1 MNSQITLGTKLVGD
15 IKGDFYVRSYQR
27 GYRWGK
33 AEVERLLDDI
43 YSTKGTRNY
52 CLQPVVV
59 KRNDGRYELIDGQ
72 QRLTTIYLIY
82 RFMSEHSKSINGP
95 SNGPRFTL
103 SYETREMSEDF
114 LKSIDESRKEEN
126 IDFWFFCTA
135 YESIKAWFSK
145 EDIKSRLTDMNDHF
159 KKIVKIIWYEVGES
173 EDAIG
178 LFTRLN
184 IGKIPLT
191 NAELVKA
198 MFLSKGRTDTNMEQ
212 KKQEEISFQWDHME
226 KELHNDSLWFFLT
239 NKTSTDYQTRIDLV
253 LDLISQKPADNRDK
267 YYTFFKFNE
276 MYQDGRNLDDIWY
289 EIQQTFLTLKEWHR
303 DHEFYHKIGYLIAS
317 GSKTL
322 RDIIFELSKDKTKSA
337 FKKSLDEDIKNSI
350 KIGKNYADLSYEK
363 TEDQKKIK
371 KLLLLFNVESVRKNG
386 EHSHRFPFDKY
397 KNGENGKVIWS
408 LEHIHAQQS
417 EGLSTQKMWKEWL
430 RLHKPSVESLE
441 SLESLESSVESAKP
455 LSHDTNK
462 LIKEIIKEIDD
473 AINNDRLSR
482 QDFDRIQQK
491 IVDTLSEKGH
501 SEYLHSIANL
511 ALLSSGDNAALS
523 NSTFDVKRNEII
535 KMDKEGAFI
544 PFCTRMVFLKYYT
557 LSAKNQLHFWG
568 KDDRDAYVN
577 EMNIVLG
584 TYLEEKILLEKGT
597 K

>member
-1 MNSQITLGTKLVGD
+1 MNDKIKLDTKLVCEIEGN
-15 IKGDFYVRSYQR
+15 FYVPSYQR

-33 AEVERLLDDI
+33 PEVERLLDDI

-59 KRNDGRYELIDGQ
+59 KKNDDRYELIDGQ

-82 RFMSEHSKSINGP
+82 RFMSERSKSI
-95 SNGPRFTL
+95 NGPRFTL
-103 SYETREMSEDF
+103 SYETREKSEDF

-126 IDFWFFCTA
+126 IDFWFFFTA
-135 YESIKAWFSK
+135 YKSIKTWFSE
-145 EDIKSRLTDMNDHF
+145 EDIESRLTDMNDYF
-159 KKIVKIIWYEVGES
+159 KKIVKIIWYEVGET

-198 MFLSKGRTDTNMEQ
+198 MFLSKGRSGTNMEQ

-226 KELHNDSLWFFLT
+226 KALHNDSLWFFLT
-239 NKTSTDYQTRIDLV
+239 NKSTEYQTRADLV
-253 LDLISQKPADNRDK
+253 LDLISQKPADNRDQ
-267 YYTFFKFNE
+267 YYTFFKFDE
-276 MYQDGRNLDDIWY
+276 MYQDGQNLDDIWY
-289 EIQQTFLTLKEWHR
+289 EIQQTFLTLKEWHSN
-303 DHEFYHKIGYLIAS
+303 HEFYHKIGYLIAS

-322 RDIIFELSKDKTKSA
+322 RDIFELSKKGNTKSD
-337 FKKSLDEDIKNSI
+337 FKKSLDKDIKNSI
-350 KIGKNYADLSYEK
+350 KIGKNYADLSYEN

-371 KLLLLFNVESVRKNG
+371 KLLLLFNVESVRKSG
-386 EHSHRFPFDKY
+386 EHSQRFPFDKY
-397 KNGENGKVIWS
+397 KNGENGKVVWS

-430 RLHKPSVESLE
+430 RLHKPSVESVK
-441 SLESLESSVESAKP
+441 S

-462 LIKEIIKEIDD
+462 LIKEIDD
-473 AINNDRLSR
+473 AINNDRLTR
-482 QDFDRIQQK
+482 QDFDSIQQE
-491 IVDTLSEKGH
+491 VVGLLSEEGH

-523 NSTFDVKRNEII
+523 NSTFDVKRTEII
-535 KMDKEGAFI
+535 KMDKKGAFI

-557 LSAKNQLHFWG
+557 SSDKNQLHFWG
-568 KDDRDAYVN
+568 EVDRKEYVA
-577 EMNIVLG
+577 EMNRILKD
-584 TYLEEKILLEKGT
+584 YLEEEIS
-597 K
+597 

>member
-15 IKGDFYVRSYQR
+15 IKGNFYVPSYQR

-33 AEVERLLDDI
+33 PEVERLLDDI
-43 YSTKGTRNY
+43 YSTKGDINY

-59 KRNDGRYELIDGQ
+59 KKNDDGYELIDGQ

-82 RFMSEHSKSINGP
+82 RFMSEHSKSING
-95 SNGPRFTL
+95 SRFTL
-103 SYETREMSEDF
+103 SYETRKKSKDF

-145 EDIKSRLTDMNDHF
+145 EDIESRLTDMNDYF
-159 KKIVKIIWYEVGES
+159 KKIVKIIWYEVGET

-198 MFLSKGRTDTNMEQ
+198 MFLSKGRSGTNMEQ

-239 NKTSTDYQTRIDLV
+239 NKTSTEYQTRADLV

-276 MYQDGRNLDDIWY
+276 MYQDSQNGRNLDDIWY
-289 EIQQTFLTLKEWHR
+289 EIQQTFLTLKEWHSN
-303 DHEFYHKIGYLIAS
+303 HEFYHKIGYLIAS

-322 RDIIFELSKDKTKSA
+322 REIFERSKGKTKSA
-337 FKKSLDEDIKNSI
+337 FKKFLDEGIKNSI
-350 KIGKNYADLSYEK
+350 KIGKNYADLNYEN

-371 KLLLLFNVESVRKNG
+371 KLLLLFNVESVRKSG
-386 EHSHRFPFDKY
+386 EHSQRFPFDKY

-430 RLHKPSVESLE
+430 RLHKPSVES
-441 SLESLESSVESAKP
+441 SVESAK
-455 LSHDTNK
+455 SSSYDTNK
-462 LIKEIIKEIDD
+462 LIKEIDD

-482 QDFDRIQQK
+482 QDFDSIQQE
-491 IVDTLSEKGH
+491 IVGLLSEEGH

-511 ALLSSGDNAALS
+511 ALLSFEANAALS

-557 LSAKNQLHFWG
+557 PSAKNQLHFWG

>member
-1 MNSQITLGTKLVGD
+1 MNREITLGTKLVGN
-15 IKGDFYVRSYQR
+15 ITGDFYVPSYQR

-33 AEVERLLDDI
+33 PEVERLLDDI
-43 YSTKGTRNY
+43 YSTKGDINY

-59 KRNDGRYELIDGQ
+59 KKNDDGYELIDGQ

-95 SNGPRFTL
+95 RFTL
-103 SYETREMSEDF
+103 SYETRKKSKDF

-126 IDFWFFCTA
+126 IDFWFFCSA

-145 EDIKSRLTDMNDHF
+145 KDRKSTLTNMNKYFDE
-159 KKIVKIIWYEVGES
+159 IVKIIWYEVEES

-198 MFLSKGRTDTNMEQ
+198 MFLSKGRTDTNMER

-239 NKTSTDYQTRIDLV
+239 NKSTEYQTRADLV
-253 LDLISQKPADNRDK
+253 LDLISQKPTDNRDK

-276 MYQDGRNLDDIWY
+276 MYQDGKNLDDIWY
-289 EIQQTFLTLKEWHR
+289 EIQQTFLTLKEWHSN
-303 DHEFYHKIGYLIAS
+303 HEFYHKIGYLIAS

-322 RDIIFELSKDKTKSA
+322 RDIFELSQKDETKSA
-337 FKKSLDEDIKNSI
+337 FKKSLDKDIKNSI
-350 KIGKNYADLSYEK
+350 KIGKNYADLSYEN

-371 KLLLLFNVESVRKNG
+371 RLLLLFNVESVRKSG
-386 EHSHRFPFDKY
+386 EHSQRFPFDKY
-397 KNGENGKVIWS
+397 KNGKDGSVIWS

-417 EGLSTQKMWKEWL
+417 EGLSTQKMWQEWL
-430 RLHKPSVESLE
+430 KLHIPSIKSI
-441 SLESLESSVESAKP
+441 
-455 LSHDTNK
+455 SHDSE
-462 LIKEIIKEIDD
+462 LIKRMGD
-473 AINNDRLSR
+473 ASSNDSLSR
-482 QDFDRIQQK
+482 QDFDSLQQE
-491 IVDTLSEKGH
+491 VVGLLSEKGH

-523 NSTFDVKRNEII
+523 NSTFDVKRTEII
-535 KMDKEGAFI
+535 KMDKKGAFI

-557 LSAKNQLHFWG
+557 SSDKNQLHFWG
-568 KDDRDAYVN
+568 EEDRKEYVA
-577 EMNIVLG
+577 EMNRILKD
-584 TYLEEKILLEKGT
+584 YLEEEISSEKET

>member
-1 MNSQITLGTKLVGD
+1 MNREITLETKLVGD
-15 IKGDFYVRSYQR
+15 IKGDFYVPSYQR

-33 AEVERLLDDI
+33 PEVERLLDDI

-59 KRNDGRYELIDGQ
+59 KRDGNRYELIDGQ

-82 RFMSEHSKSINGP
+82 RFMNKESSRFIDE
-95 SNGPRFTL
+95 PRFTL
-103 SYETREMSEDF
+103 SYETREKSEDF

-145 EDIKSRLTDMNDHF
+145 EDIESRLTDMNDYF
-159 KKIVKIIWYEVGES
+159 KKIVKIIWYEVGGS

-198 MFLSKGRTDTNMEQ
+198 MFLSKGRTDTNMER

-239 NKTSTDYQTRIDLV
+239 NKSTEYQTRADLV
-253 LDLISQKPADNRDK
+253 LDLISQKPADSRDK

-276 MYQDGRNLDDIWY
+276 MYPDGQNLDDIWY
-289 EIQQTFLTLKEWHR
+289 EIQQTFLTLKEWHSN
-303 DHEFYHKIGYLIAS
+303 HEFYHKIGYLIAS

-322 RDIIFELSKDKTKSA
+322 RDIFELSKGKTKSEGKTKSD

-371 KLLLLFNVESVRKNG
+371 KLLLLFNIESVRKSG
-386 EHSHRFPFDKY
+386 EHSQWFPFDKY
-397 KNGENGKVIWS
+397 KNGKDGSVIWS

-417 EGLSTQKMWKEWL
+417 EGLSTQKMWQEWL
-430 RLHKPSVESLE
+430 KLHIPSIKSI
-441 SLESLESSVESAKP
+441 
-455 LSHDTNK
+455 SHDSE
-462 LIKEIIKEIDD
+462 LIKRMGD
-473 AINNDRLSR
+473 ASSNDSLSR
-482 QDFDRIQQK
+482 QDFDSLQQE
-491 IVDTLSEKGH
+491 VVGLLSEKGH

-511 ALLSSGDNAALS
+511 ALLSSGANAALS
-523 NSTFDVKRNEII
+523 NSTFDVKRTEII
-535 KMDKEGAFI
+535 KMDKKGAFI

-557 LSAKNQLHFWG
+557 SSDKNQLHFWG
-568 KDDRDAYVN
+568 EEDRKEYVA
-577 EMNIVLG
+577 EMNRILKD
-584 TYLEEKILLEKGT
+584 YLEEEISSEKET